1 MTVTETTVAGKKAAE
16 KFTGKSVLRR
26 EDDRLLRA
34 EGEFADDTPIAHLA
48 YVTFVRSPYGHAR
61 ITSVDTSGAELV
73 EGYIGAIGPEE
84 MAELTDP
91 FIEYQAGPGAAEVDR
106 SLAGD
111 GKVRFV
117 GEPVV
122 AVAGETREASRDAA
136 AAVVVEY
143 EPLPVVVSARRTL
156 EPDAPVIHEAIGRNA
171 AWEGVFDWGDI
182 DFALEHADHVV
193 EVDELHFHRFSP
205 TPLEASVV
213 TVEYDRGTDI
223 YRIIGGCAQPQL
235 TLLMI
240 AKALRHPVERMQL
253 VSKDFGGSFGVK
265 VGMFVPATAVAVM
278 AKRFRRPM
286 RWSETRTEAHMVGG
300 HSNERTFL
308 NLKLAV
314 QNDGTVLGL
323 SYEAL
328 DDIGAYSRYEP
339 LGAVIWAQVA
349 NACYQ
354 LKHLRVDF
362 KSVYTNKGPTLP
374 VRGYSRM
381 QHIWAVERM
390 MDIAATKLG
399 FDPVEFRRK
408 NYVQPDQY
416 PYVTVNECIYDSGD
430 LPTSLEKAL
439 KLIDYEGALQLKAA
453 AVGTGKRIGIGIGST
468 LDSGTNNFAQSRFI
482 NPDSGMS
489 GNTEGALV
497 RMAGDGS
504 IFITTGGVAFG
515 QGHETT
521 QAQVVAD
528 MLGLKPEDL
537 VTHRGADSALSA
549 QTGFSGSYASQF
561 VVTAIG
567 AAMDATNKL
576 IADIKLVAG
585 AVLGA
590 TAEELVLEDG
600 MVKVRGDA
608 DREMPLA
615 GVGWLVHFSPA
626 ELPPEVAD
634 KVTLVGRGV
643 YRANF
648 DLPDLETRKGNLT
661 LTYATQV
668 HAAVVELD
676 EETGQITIL
685 RYGMVDDCGTP
696 INPMIV
702 QGQVQGATAHGISAA
717 IFENFEYTEEGQLL
731 GANFYDY
738 HAATAYDMPTLL
750 YDNVISPSPFTPM
763 GGKGMGEGGGAPLH
777 TLCSAVQNA
786 VGDGGLVLDSHI
798 PSELVLE
805 VLAGKHS
812 EKARLVR

>member
-1 MTVTETTVAGKKAAE
+1 MTVAEHTTRTSAKQFQGQ
-16 KFTGKSVLRR
+16 SILRK

-34 EGEFADDTPIAHLA
+34 EGEFADDTPIAHLC

-61 ITSVDTSGAELV
+61 IKNIDVSGAALV
-73 EGYIGAIGPEE
+73 EGFVGCLLPDEI
-84 MAELTDP
+84 AELTDK

-106 SLAGD
+106 ALAGG

-136 AAVVVEY
+136 AAVVVDY
-143 EPLPVVVSARRTL
+143 EPLPVVIDARKTL
-156 EPDAPVIHEAIGRNA
+156 DADAPVIHEEIGRNS
-171 AWEGVFDWGDI
+171 AWEGVFDYGDI
-182 DFALEHADHVV
+182 DFALEHADHVI

-213 TVEYDRGTDI
+213 TVEYDAGMDN
-223 YRIIGGCAQPQL
+223 YKIIGGCAQPQL

-240 AKALRHPVERMQL
+240 AKALRHPLERMQL

-278 AKRFRRPM
+278 AKKFRRPM
-286 RWSETRTEAHMVGG
+286 RWSETRSEAHMVGG

-354 LKHLRVDF
+354 LKHLRVDY
-362 KSVYTNKGPTLP
+362 KSVYTNKGPVLP

-399 FDPVEFRRK
+399 LDPVEFRRK

-416 PYVTVNECIYDSGD
+416 PYLTVNECIYDSGD
-430 LPTSLEKAL
+430 LPLSLQKAL
-439 KLIDYEGALQLKAA
+439 DLIDYDGARALQAA

-489 GNTEGALV
+489 GNTEAALV
-497 RMAGDGS
+497 RMAADGS
-504 IFITTGGVAFG
+504 VFVVTGGVAYG

-528 MLGLKPEDL
+528 MLGLTPEEL
-537 VTHRGADSALSA
+537 VTHRGGDSSLSA

-561 VVTAIG
+561 AVTAIG
-567 AAMDATNKL
+567 AVIDATNKL
-576 IADIKLVAG
+576 IVEIKLVAG
-585 AVLGA
+585 AILGA
-590 TAEELVLEDG
+590 GPDELFLEGG
-600 MVKVRGDA
+600 MVKVHGDESRA
-608 DREMPLA
+608 MPLA
-615 GVGWLVHFSPA
+615 GVGWLVHMSPA
-626 ELPPEVAD
+626 DLPNEVAD
-634 KVTLVGRGV
+634 KVSLVARGV
-643 YRANF
+643 YRADF
-648 DLPDLETRKGNLT
+648 GLPDLETKKGNLT
-661 LTYATQV
+661 LTYSTQV
-668 HAAVVELD
+668 HAAVVEID
-676 EETGQITIL
+676 EETGQISIL

-696 INPMIV
+696 INPMII
-702 QGQVQGATAHGISAA
+702 QGQVHGATAHGISAS
-717 IFENFEYTEEGQLL
+717 IFENFEYTADGQLL

-738 HAATAYDMPTLL
+738 HAATAYDMPTLR
-750 YDNVISPSPFTPM
+750 YDNVISPSPFTPI
-763 GGKGMGEGGGAPLH
+763 GAKGMGEGGGAPLH
-777 TLCSAVQNA
+777 TICAAVQDA
-786 VGDGGLVLDSHI
+786 IGDTGMVLDSHV
-798 PSELVLE
+798 PSELILE
-805 VLAGKHS
+805 LLGGAHS
-812 EKARLVR
+812 EQVRVVR